1 MMVKSRSKPG
11 RSGALD
17 LLRFLAVLAVYFAH
31 YTDTFNLI
39 YQIVPENHKYN
50 FISRYGSVALLVFF
64 MVSGYVVTM
73 TSVKRNLKDFVVSR
87 LSRLY
92 PLFWV
97 SCLAAFILPR
107 IIEAHSYLSFTSV
120 KALLLNLTMV
130 PMIFGYPLMNPV
142 FHTLVIEL
150 FFYIFIALIIYFK
163 LWNKLL
169 IVIAGL
175 TLFSLANLFLPAFP
189 VHIIVTPFV
198 AGILFYLISVQYS
211 SARKLYSLLFANF
224 ICALFG
230 ANHLAIQLQALS
242 KEPNTINV
250 WVITLMVILIY
261 LIFLLISVK
270 KLNIKSNAFFTFLGE
285 IAYPFYLFHIYFL
298 CFYWYFSDKIQA
310 DLLLFGILLSAILV
324 SWFLNKFIEKPF
336 NKAFSLVLY
345 TFIDFFNK
353 KKKSQPTE
361 ASF

>member
-1 MMVKSRSKPG
+1 MMIKSLSKPG

-31 YTDTFNLI
+31 YTDTFNVV

-50 FISRYGSVALLVFF
+50 FISRYGSIALLVFF

-73 TSVKRNLKDFVVSR
+73 TSVKRNLKDFIVSR

-120 KALLLNLTMV
+120 KAFLLNLTMV
-130 PMIFGYPLMNPV
+130 PMVFGYPLMNPV

-150 FFYIFIALIIYFK
+150 SFYVFIALIIYFK

-175 TLFSLANLFLPAFP
+175 IFFSLANLFLPAFP
-189 VHIIVTPFV
+189 IHIIITPFV
-198 AGILFYLISVQYS
+198 AGILFYLISVQHN
-211 SARKLYSLLFANF
+211 AAWKLYSLLSANF

-230 ANHLAIQLQALS
+230 ARHLTIQLQALS
-242 KEPNTINV
+242 KEANAINI
-250 WVITLMVILIY
+250 WVIALMVTLIY
-261 LIFLLISVK
+261 LIFLLIAFN
-270 KLNIKSNAFFTFLGE
+270 KLHIKSHPFFTFLGE

-298 CFYWYFSDKIQA
+298 CFYWYFRDKIQA
-310 DLLLFGILLSAILV
+310 DLLLFGILLATILV
-324 SWFLNKFIEKPF
+324 SWFLNKFIEKPLS
-336 NKAFSLVLY
+336 KSLSSILY
-345 TFIDFFNK
+345 FLLDFFYRKKNK
-353 KKKSQPTE
+353 QPTE
-361 ASF
+361 VIY